1 MRMDSQWIWGVAARG
16 DTSIFLRLPPDRAY
30 MENTMIVQIYEIQ
43 NPVEAQQCMDLGV
56 DHIGSVILSGI
67 EWRQPAIKEVIS
79 LSDGTETKN
88 SLIPLFQDPETIY
101 RVLDYYRPHYVH
113 FCDDLTDGSGRAIT
127 LDPHI
132 LLQET
137 MKERFPE
144 IGIIRSI
151 PVPLPLNHGDYPSLR
166 VAASLE
172 EVSDFFL
179 IDTWTGS
186 EPVAGYIGITGQIPD
201 WGLARKVVDQSRI
214 PVILAGGLS
223 PENVFDGLMQVMPA
237 GADSCTGTN
246 RKDQN
251 GKPLRFQ
258 KDAGR
263 VRKLVSE
270 VKRAQQAIR
279 GRQAVLI
286 EKLEEVREELRE
298 RVKALPRHSVRPH
311 QLILIEE
318 LEEEA
323 ADLEQEIL
331 QMGRFQTASA
341 KLRLS
346 DSLKGDPDGSH
357 L

>member
-1 MRMDSQWIWGVAARG
+1 
-16 DTSIFLRLPPDRAY
+16 
-30 MENTMIVQIYEIQ
+30 MIVQVYEIQ
-43 NPVEAQQCMDLGV
+43 DPAEAEQCMDLGV

-67 EWRQPAIKEVIS
+67 EWRRPAIKEVIH

-88 SLIPLFQDPETIY
+88 SLIPLFQDYETIC

-113 FCDDLTDGSGRAIT
+113 FCDDLTDGVERAIA

-132 LLQET
+132 LLQGNI
-137 MKERFPE
+137 KERFPE

-151 PVPLPLNHGDYPSLR
+151 PVPLPGAHGDFPSL
-166 VAASLE
+166 VIAASLE

-179 IDTWTGS
+179 IDTWTGA

-201 WGLARKVVDQSRI
+201 WGLARRVVEKSRI

-223 PENVFDGLMQVMPA
+223 PENVFDGLLQVMPA

-246 RKDQN
+246 KSDQS

-258 KDAGR
+258 KDMGK
-263 VRKLVSE
+263 VKKFVSE
-270 VKRAQQAIR
+270 VKRALQAIR
-279 GRQAVLI
+279 GRQAALI
-286 EKLEEVREELRE
+286 NHLEEVREALRE
-298 RVKALPRHSVRPH
+298 RIKALPRHSVRPH

-323 ADLEQEIL
+323 AALEQELL
-331 QMGRFQTASA
+331 QIGGLQDR
-341 KLRLS
+341 
-346 DSLKGDPDGSH
+346 
-357 L
+357 